1 MKRNKHFANPAEEF
15 LFEWEFVFPD
25 GTSLA
30 VCKDFFGTFL
40 ASLTVR
46 NPRFAGVL
54 LNYPVAI
61 SGRVY
66 NTDRF
71 EEGETINTNYIKSIR
86 RVHMTLFDRIALWA
100 WWPNLTRVKYL
111 VTTEDGNV
119 YTIWLRDAS
128 AVTLEV
134 LDTCIYDE
142 FDDAGLVLASQQ

>member
-54 LNYPVAI
+54 VNYPVAI

-71 EEGETINTNYIKSIR
+71 EEGETINTDYIKSIR

-111 VTTEDGNV
+111 VTTEDGDV

-134 LDTCIYDE
+134 LDACVYDE
-142 FDDAGLVLASQQ
+142 FDDAGLVLAPQ